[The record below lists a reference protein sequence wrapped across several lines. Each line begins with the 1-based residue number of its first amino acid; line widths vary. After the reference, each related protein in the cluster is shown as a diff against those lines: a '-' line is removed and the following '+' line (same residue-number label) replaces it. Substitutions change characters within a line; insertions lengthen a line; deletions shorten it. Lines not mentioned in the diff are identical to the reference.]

1 MPIRLSEIISQQK
14 WIEVDVAGEMV
25 KIAYTPNK
33 ITLRRATELGKLI
46 KELDDNP
53 DVDIGAETARMFC
66 DLVNS
71 WDILGE
77 DERPYPIDIKSLQEF
92 PANIMN
98 IILKAVNDDVE
109 EHEDSKKSPSET
121 SGDGFQQTGSMES
134 AQTGTR

>member
-46 KELDDNP
+46 DEIDDNP
-53 DVDIGAETARMFC
+53 DLDIGAETARMFC
-66 DLVNS
+66 DLVGT

-109 EHEDSKKSPSET
+109 EHEDSKKSPNGT
-121 SGDGFQQTGSMES
+121 SADGSQPMGSMES